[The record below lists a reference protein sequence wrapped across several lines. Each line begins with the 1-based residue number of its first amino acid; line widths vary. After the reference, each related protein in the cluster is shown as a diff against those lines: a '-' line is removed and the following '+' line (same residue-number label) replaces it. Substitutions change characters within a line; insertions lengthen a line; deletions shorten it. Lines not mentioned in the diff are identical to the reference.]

1 MASSSYEILGP
12 IAPGATRASLALRVD
27 DDTGDVGPAV
37 FVWLPTFALN
47 EEELRTRM
55 IRENERATILE
66 HPNIVRVHGLEGHQ
80 GRLARV
86 VEYSDGEPL
95 GRVLEAFGGK
105 LPVNMAVRVVMD
117 ACAGVHHAHEAGFD
131 DGTPMLHGDVR
142 PDTLM
147 LTFGGIT
154 RVGGYGALV
163 LAPKENEGRRRIH
176 AAPEQLLGGREA
188 MTRETDVYLLGLVL
202 YQCLTGK
209 TPWEDAADLERA
221 VLTDPLPF
229 LSPATVPPQLAQ
241 VLEKALSRK
250 AIGRFETAHGLR
262 AALEKAWP
270 TASSHASV
278 AKALAG
284 RIPPTDP
291 LRAGRDA
298 ILQEGILR
306 RRAAAKPPPLPPPP
320 PQAAPP
326 VARPGGSSPSPAQ
339 AAGRHAPAGPA
350 PAVPSQAPVPVP
362 SHAAP
367 TLQEIPVVD
376 PPPPRRPRSALGLAV
391 GAVIV
396 GALVA
401 AGTAAWVDL
410 GRPEPRAAQ
419 VAPPAPAN
427 ASPALPVAA
436 TPPPALPVEQAPVD
450 AGALASAPQDR
461 STTQAPTAPDLDA
474 VPLVPA
480 APARPQEPPGVDI
493 QVNDDLDIH
502 LDGTLLGR
510 GKAVADASPGK
521 HVLKLTD
528 GRTLISLRSITVPPS
543 GKAKVR
549 LQLRTGFLVVNAP
562 DGALVQVDGVTIGH
576 SPIRGRVPVLQGG
589 HDLKISLGRA
599 QHERRFTVQPD
610 ETVTFNVG
618 GEHP

>member
-1 MASSSYEILGP
+1 MASSSYELLGP

-27 DDTGDVGPAV
+27 EDTGEVGPVV

-66 HPNIVRVHGLEGHQ
+66 HPNIVRVHGLESHQ

-105 LPVNMAVRVVMD
+105 LPVNMAVRVVLD
-117 ACAGVHHAHEAGFD
+117 ACEGVHHAHETGYE
-131 DGTPMLHGDVR
+131 DGSSMLHGDVR

-147 LTFGGIT
+147 VTFGGVT

-163 LAPKENEGRRRIH
+163 LAPKESEGRRRIH

-209 TPWEDAADLERA
+209 TPWEDAADHERA
-221 VLTDPLPF
+221 VLTEPLPF
-229 LSPATVPPQLAQ
+229 LSPSVVPPQLAQ
-241 VLEKALSRK
+241 VLDKALSRK
-250 AIGRFETAHGLR
+250 ALGRFETAYGLR

-270 TASSHASV
+270 TASPHASV

-284 RIPPTDP
+284 RIPPSDP
-291 LRAGRDA
+291 LRAGRES
-298 ILQEGILR
+298 ILQQGTLK
-306 RRAAAKPPPLPPPP
+306 RRAAARPPPLPPPAQQP
-320 PQAAPP
+320 VQPQSQSAGRPAPTGPQQPAASREPQA
-326 VARPGGSSPSPAQ
+326 
-339 AAGRHAPAGPA
+339 
-350 PAVPSQAPVPVP
+350 PVP

-367 TLQEIPVVD
+367 TLLELPAVAE
-376 PPPPRRPRSALGLAV
+376 PPARGPRSALKLAL
-391 GAVIV
+391 GAVTA
-396 GALVA
+396 GAFLA
-401 AGTAAWVDL
+401 AGLAAWVDPQ
-410 GRPEPRAAQ
+410 GPETPARAESPAAAM
-419 VAPPAPAN
+419 APPPAATPAAPQER
-427 ASPALPVAA
+427 SSLPAPVAA
-436 TPPPALPVEQAPVD
+436 LE
-450 AGALASAPQDR
+450 
-461 STTQAPTAPDLDA
+461 LDA

-480 APARPQEPPGVDI
+480 APARPQEPTGVDI
-493 QVNDDLDIH
+493 QVNDELEIY
-502 LDGTLLGR
+502 LDGALLGR
-510 GKAVADASPGK
+510 GKAVAEAPAGR

-528 GRTLISLRSITVPPS
+528 GRSLVSLRSITVPPS

-576 SPIRGRVPVLQGG
+576 SPIRGQVPVLQGG
-589 HDLKISLGRA
+589 HDLKISLGKA

>member
-1 MASSSYEILGP
+1 MATSSYEPLGP
-12 IAPGATRASLALRVD
+12 IAPGATRASLALRSD
-27 DDTGDVGPAV
+27 DETGEISPAV

-47 EEELRTRM
+47 EEDLRTRM

-66 HPNIVRVHGLEGHQ
+66 HPNIVRVHGLESHQ

-105 LPVNMAVRVVMD
+105 LPVNMAVRVVLD
-117 ACAGVHHAHEAGFD
+117 ACAGVHHAHEAGFE

-147 LTFGGIT
+147 VTFGGVT

-163 LAPKENEGRRRIH
+163 LAPKESEGRRRIH

-221 VLTDPLPF
+221 VLTEPLPF
-229 LSPATVPPQLAQ
+229 LSPAVVPPQLAQ

-270 TASSHASV
+270 SASSHASV

-284 RIPPTDP
+284 RIPLSDP
-291 LRAGRDA
+291 LRAGREA
-298 ILQEGILR
+298 ILQEGMR
-306 RRAAAKPPPLPPPP
+306 RRREAAMPPPLPPSQQARPP
-320 PQAAPP
+320 ARQP
-326 VARPGGSSPSPAQ
+326 VASA
-339 AAGRHAPAGPA
+339 PA
-350 PAVPSQAPVPVP
+350 PAPVPP
-362 SHAAP
+362 HAAP
-367 TLQEIPVVD
+367 TLLEIPAVD
-376 PPPPRRPRSALGLAV
+376 AAPPRPPRSALQLAV
-391 GAVIV
+391 GAVAA

-401 AGTAAWVDL
+401 VGIAAWLD
-410 GRPEPRAAQ
+410 GRSPERPAAQ
-419 VAPPAPAN
+419 VQAHNPATAQAAVPSVTTPSPPLPADH
-427 ASPALPVAA
+427 
-436 TPPPALPVEQAPVD
+436 APVD
-450 AGALASAPQDR
+450 AGAVADVTQER
-461 STTQAPTAPDLDA
+461 STLPGTAAAKELDA
-474 VPLVPA
+474 VPLVAA
-480 APARPQEPPGVDI
+480 APSRPQEPTGVDI
-493 QVNDDLDIH
+493 HVNDDLDIY
-502 LDGTLLGR
+502 LDGALLGR
-510 GKAVADASPGK
+510 GKAVAEASPGR

-528 GRTLISLRSITVPPS
+528 GRSLISLRSITVPSS

-549 LQLRTGFLVVNAP
+549 LELRTGFLAVNAP
-562 DGALVQVDGVTIGH
+562 DGALVQVDGITLGH